1 MGVRS
6 FVRNR
11 KQVQASKASM
21 NGDAGKL
28 EATKRISLATPVRN
42 EENK

>member
-1 MGVRS
+1 MKLPIRP
-6 FVRNR
+6 R
-11 KQVQASKASM
+11 KQISASKASM

-42 EENK
+42 EEKK